1 MGLAESLK
9 AVAATGLAALLFLG
23 GRSCGKASAV
33 ETISQKNV
41 ALMAASQSLTNA
53 AITLRE
59 VDAATK
65 AAKAAEKQARRKAEE
80 EVRGAADDAKLAEA
94 RIKRISDEILAAGQE
109 PSCRAQLEQTL
120 CVPLH

>member
-9 AVAATGLAALLFLG
+9 AVAATGLAALLFFG
-23 GRSCGKASAV
+23 GRSCGKASSV
-33 ETISQKNV
+33 ETISQKNL

-65 AAKAAEKQARRKAEE
+65 AAKAAEKQAQRKAEE
-80 EVRGAADDAKLAEA
+80 AVRGAADDAKLAEE
-94 RIKRISDEILAAGQE
+94 RIKRISDEIRAAGQE